1 MAKTINI
8 LFVEDEIADARLV
21 VEEFRD
27 AGYEVVYEVVS
38 SLEDFASA
46 AGRKNWDVILCDY
59 NLPGFDAFKVLE
71 IAKQMEITVP
81 IIILSGY
88 VGEDMATALMR
99 AGAGDFISKD
109 NLARLIPAV
118 EREIKNVDVQ
128 LDRIRKENLIR
139 KMGIVID
146 SLMAATPDLVSI
158 KDRELIYQN
167 VNSRF
172 CKFFGVP
179 REKVKGKT
187 DFDIFPEQVAKTFQK
202 HDVKV
207 LMFDQP
213 EVFDLEVEGIGGKK
227 RFFHTVKMP
236 LYDPDGHTIG
246 ILTSMRDITRLKV
259 ALESLRENEERYRR
273 LVEVSPDGI
282 IVVVDGKIVFAN
294 TAAVRLMGGERDED
308 ILGMPYIGFIHPDIR
323 ALEEKRI
330 ESAVRYGE
338 PQELVEEKLVNLAG
352 EVMDIETSAVPILW
366 QNQTAVQIVFR
377 DITKRKRAEEA
388 MLKSQKLESL
398 AVLAG
403 GIGHDFNN
411 MLAAMLLQ
419 LTKMKKAL
427 AGGRTDV
434 LDDLDNCEAIINR
447 ARDLTRQLL
456 TFAEG
461 GAPILRPCSLRDVVR
476 QTVSFVMSG
485 SKVRCEIDLPPDLSN
500 IRGDENQISQ
510 VISNLLINAI
520 QAMPAG
526 GVIKVV
532 GRNIL
537 LGPSNQYNLKPGD
550 YVELVVADN
559 GPGIPPEILPR
570 IFDPYFTT
578 KERGTGLGLAIV
590 YSVVKKHKGHI
601 SVDSKPGKGT
611 VFKILLPA
619 TEEKVPQ
626 AVQKD
631 SVPDRGEGKILVM
644 DDEPD
649 IRELIAELLRE
660 YGYEVDSAADGQE
673 AVEKYARALEEG
685 KPYDVVV
692 LDLTVA
698 GGLGGKETLEKL
710 KQIDPDVKALLSS
723 GYSNDPI
730 IADYKKYGFAGVVQK
745 PYRIE
750 VLHKTIYSL
759 IAEKKGKKFSP
770 ER

>member
-1 MAKTINI
+1 MAKIINI
-8 LFVEDEIADARLV
+8 LFVEDEVADARLV

-46 AGRKNWDVILCDY
+46 VGRKNWDVILCDY
-59 NLPGFDAFKVLE
+59 NLPGFDAFSVLE
-71 IAKQMEITVP
+71 IAKKMEITVP

-99 AGAGDFISKD
+99 AGASDFISKD

-128 LDRIRKENLIR
+128 LDRMQKENLIR
-139 KMGIVID
+139 KMGMMID
-146 SLMAATPDLVSI
+146 SLMTATPDLISI

-172 CKFFGVP
+172 CEFFGVP
-179 REKVKGKT
+179 PEKVKGKT

-213 EVFDLEVEGIGGKK
+213 EVFDLEVEGIGGKR

-236 LYDPDGHTIG
+236 LYDSDGHTIG

-308 ILGMPYIGFIHPDIR
+308 ILSMPYLSFIHPDIR

-366 QNQTAVQIVFR
+366 QNRTAVQIVFR
-377 DITKRKRAEEA
+377 DITKKKQAEEA

-403 GIGHDFNN
+403 G
-411 MLAAMLLQ
+411 
-419 LTKMKKAL
+419 T
-427 AGGRTDV
+427 
-434 LDDLDNCEAIINR
+434 
-447 ARDLTRQLL
+447 
-456 TFAEG
+456 
-461 GAPILRPCSLRDVVR
+461 
-476 QTVSFVMSG
+476 
-485 SKVRCEIDLPPDLSN
+485 
-500 IRGDENQISQ
+500 
-510 VISNLLINAI
+510 
-520 QAMPAG
+520 
-526 GVIKVV
+526 
-532 GRNIL
+532 
-537 LGPSNQYNLKPGD
+537 
-550 YVELVVADN
+550 
-559 GPGIPPEILPR
+559 
-570 IFDPYFTT
+570 
-578 KERGTGLGLAIV
+578 
-590 YSVVKKHKGHI
+590 
-601 SVDSKPGKGT
+601 
-611 VFKILLPA
+611 
-619 TEEKVPQ
+619 
-626 AVQKD
+626 
-631 SVPDRGEGKILVM
+631 
-644 DDEPD
+644 
-649 IRELIAELLRE
+649 
-660 YGYEVDSAADGQE
+660 
-673 AVEKYARALEEG
+673 
-685 KPYDVVV
+685 
-692 LDLTVA
+692 
-698 GGLGGKETLEKL
+698 
-710 KQIDPDVKALLSS
+710 
-723 GYSNDPI
+723 
-730 IADYKKYGFAGVVQK
+730 
-745 PYRIE
+745 
-750 VLHKTIYSL
+750 
-759 IAEKKGKKFSP
+759 
-770 ER
+770 